1 MLYSLEMS
9 VFLLFHLIGAVGIS
23 LLVFFAL
30 AILIQKK
37 SSLYRFSALAIA
49 FGAIFESISGSIL
62 ALQTQGTILA
72 FCARIGLYLF
82 VLLLVESGLFLAMKR
97 RGIIA
102 PLRPVASSFIL
113 SIVICLVTGI
123 LLVR

>member
-82 VLLLVESGLFLAMKR
+82 VLLL
-97 RGIIA
+97 IA
-102 PLRPVASSFIL
+102 TFQEQSDE
-113 SIVICLVTGI
+113 
-123 LLVR
+123 